1 MFNNYEKINIQSFL
15 NKTLSKKAQDTNEF
29 NLILPQKKHKFKN
42 NQKKKQKTNSLT
54 KFLSHNNKIK
64 EVLYKPKNSR
74 NINIKNNYIKNKRCH
89 STIFNEYTESS
100 NYNIN
105 SVNKDNDFYGN
116 SNKKI
121 NYSIFINISNIERK
135 PYLMTSFNINKI
147 RKDLLY
153 IPIYSKKKLSR
164 SRSSLNICN
173 YKNIIKDYTNKA
185 NNSLDNKKRNN
196 SLAHK
201 SKSNNDNF
209 IYHKI
214 KYILNNNKSKIHL
227 IIMLQSFIRRF
238 LIRNKIYKILT
249 MFYKIEASIRHIN
262 KYKEILLQKRK
273 YIIIR
278 LFMENMKKFFMKRY
292 FVDKEKIELLN
303 ELKKRNVHNFNE
315 FKSFVI
321 WCINNNIDGI

>member
-1 MFNNYEKINIQSFL
+1 
-15 NKTLSKKAQDTNEF
+15 
-29 NLILPQKKHKFKN
+29 
-42 NQKKKQKTNSLT
+42 
-54 KFLSHNNKIK
+54 
-64 EVLYKPKNSR
+64 
-74 NINIKNNYIKNKRCH
+74 
-89 STIFNEYTESS
+89 
-100 NYNIN
+100 
-105 SVNKDNDFYGN
+105 
-116 SNKKI
+116 
-121 NYSIFINISNIERK
+121 
-135 PYLMTSFNINKI
+135 MTSFNINKI

-173 YKNIIKDYTNKA
+173 YKNIIKDYTNKT

-196 SLAHK
+196 SLAQK
-201 SKSNNDNF
+201 SKSNNDKF

-273 YIIIR
+273 YIFIR
-278 LFMENMKKFFMKRY
+278 LFMKNMKKYFMKRY
-292 FVDKEKIELLN
+292 LVDEEQIELLN

-321 WCINNNIDGI
+321 WCINNNIDGV

>member
-1 MFNNYEKINIQSFL
+1 MFNSYEKINIQSFL
-15 NKTLSKKAQDTNEF
+15 NKTLSKKQQDANEF
-29 NLILPQKKHKFKN
+29 NLILPT
-42 NQKKKQKTNSLT
+42 KKQKIKNNPKKKLKSNSLT
-54 KFLSHNNKIK
+54 KFLSYNNNIMK
-64 EVLYKPKNSR
+64 VYKPKNSR

-89 STIFNEYTESS
+89 STISNGFDSS
-100 NYNIN
+100 NYNMNSIN
-105 SVNKDNDFYGN
+105 SGNIFDRN

-121 NYSIFINISNIERK
+121 NYSIFINISNFERK
-135 PYLMTSFNINKI
+135 PNLMTSFNINKI

-173 YKNIIKDYTNKA
+173 HKYKIKDDNKNIAD
-185 NNSLDNKKRNN
+185 NSFDNKNKNN
-196 SLAHK
+196 IFAHK
-201 SKSNNDNF
+201 SKNNNDNY

-214 KYILNNNKSKIHL
+214 KYILNNNKSKMHL

-238 LIRNKIYKILT
+238 LIRNKIYKLLT
-249 MFYKIEASIRHIN
+249 MFYKIEASIRHIK

-273 YIIIR
+273 YIIISI
-278 LFMENMKKFFMKRY
+278 FMENMKKYFLKRY
-292 FVDKEKIELLN
+292 FVDKEQIELLN
-303 ELKKRNVHNFNE
+303 ELQKRNVHNFNE